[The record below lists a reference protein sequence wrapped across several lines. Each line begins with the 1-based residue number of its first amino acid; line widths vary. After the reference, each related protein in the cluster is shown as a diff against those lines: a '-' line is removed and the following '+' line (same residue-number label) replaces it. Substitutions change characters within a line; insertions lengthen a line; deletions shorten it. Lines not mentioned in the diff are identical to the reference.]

1 MYRGLNTQTY
11 RRSSPPGR
19 TPRLGQRHGVTL
31 TEVVVG
37 SALLVAAIVPVLR
50 ALTIVHVTSTVIERK
65 TQSLILAQSKL
76 DEIRAKSIHHYSS
89 SFREN
94 SKALADSYLCSVSD
108 DEAPDL
114 RLVTVAVGFDENAD
128 RRLSNEEIAVTLA
141 TYVARR
147 Q

>member
-1 MYRGLNTQTY
+1 MRLAWRRGL
-11 RRSSPPGR
+11 
-19 TPRLGQRHGVTL
+19 TL

-37 SALLVAAIVPVLR
+37 SALLVAAIVPGLR
-50 ALTIVHVTSTVIERK
+50 ALAIVHMTSTVVEHK

-76 DEIRAKSIHHYSS
+76 EEIRAKSIHHYST

-94 SKALADSYLCSVSD
+94 SKALMDSYLCNVSD
-108 DEAPDL
+108 DEDPGL
-114 RLVTVAVGFDENAD
+114 RFVTVAVGFDEDAD